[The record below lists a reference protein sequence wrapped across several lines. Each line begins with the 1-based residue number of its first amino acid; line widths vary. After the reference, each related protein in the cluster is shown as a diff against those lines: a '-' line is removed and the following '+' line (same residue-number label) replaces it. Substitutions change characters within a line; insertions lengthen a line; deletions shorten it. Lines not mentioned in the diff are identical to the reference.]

1 MGFFDAIKKAIGGG
15 DAPPENVK
23 GPTRVLKDAGI
34 DTSCLNCKI
43 ESDGSVTVSGTVES
57 GAQRDEIISVL
68 EKTPSFSSVVN
79 NINVGAP
86 EPPPAEEVPD
96 LVEAVEADAKASEE
110 SASDEAEAEGEEGRT
125 YTVQS
130 GDTLWKISE
139 EMYGN
144 GSKYMKIFEAN
155 TPMLDNPDRIKPG
168 QVLKIPDIE

>member
-1 MGFFDAIKKAIGGG
+1 MGFFDAIKKAMGGG
-15 DAPPENVK
+15 EAPAETVK
-23 GPTRVLKDAGI
+23 GPSRVLKDAGI

-43 ESDGSVTVSGTVES
+43 ASDGSVTVSGTVES
-57 GAQRDEIISVL
+57 GAKRDEIISVL
-68 EKTPSFSSVVN
+68 EKTSSFSGVVN

-86 EPPPAEEVPD
+86 EPEPEVPD
-96 LVEAVEADAKASEE
+96 LVAAVEADAKASAEAATGEAASEE
-110 SASDEAEAEGEEGRT
+110 SRT

-168 QVLKIPDIE
+168 QVLKIPEIE